1 MNILIIENSTTL
13 SHIMQMTLE
22 SYDYKITQDTEAFKS
37 RSLIEEG
44 KFDIIILN
52 SSLPGRKSFKILKY
66 IKEFSSSTRILGICN
81 KEGWKNKVKFLQ
93 DGADDVLTYPFPMQE
108 LLARIQCLN
117 RRSGQY
123 NSDKLYVSDIEVNT
137 GIKSATK
144 GREEIPLRKQEY
156 SLFEYLLRNKDRAV
170 TRYELM
176 DHVWDYRRFTNS
188 NTIDVHIKRIRDKI
202 GDRGLIQTVHGV
214 GYKIVDRGP
223 KAS

>member
-1 MNILIIENSTTL
+1 MNILIIDNSSTL
-13 SHIMQMTLE
+13 SHIMVRTLE
-22 SYDYKITQDTEAFKS
+22 SYDYKTALDTGKFEN
-37 RSLIEEG
+37 RYLLEEG
-44 KFDIIILN
+44 KFELVILN
-52 SSLPGRKSFKILKY
+52 LSLPKNKSFNILKD
-66 IKEFSSSTRILGICN
+66 IKHISPSTKILGICRR
-81 KEGWKNKVKFLQ
+81 EGWKNKVKFLQ

-117 RRSGQY
+117 RRSDIY
-123 NSDKLYVSDIEVNT
+123 NSNKLYVSDIELDT
-137 GIKSATK
+137 SIKSAVK
-144 GREEIPLRKQEY
+144 DNEEIPLRKQEY

-176 DHVWDYRRFTNS
+176 DHVWDYRKLNNS

-214 GYKIVDRGP
+214 GYKIIDRGP

>member
-1 MNILIIENSTTL
+1 MNILIIENSPTL
-13 SHIMQMTLE
+13 SHIMQRTLE
-22 SYDYKITQDTEAFKS
+22 SYDYKTTQDTEVFKS
-37 RSLIEEG
+37 RSFVEEN

-66 IKEFSSSTRILGICN
+66 IKEFSPSTKILGICN

-93 DGADDVLTYPFPMQE
+93 DGADDILTYPFPMQE

-117 RRSGQY
+117 RRSDKY
-123 NSDKLYVSDIEVNT
+123 NPNKLYVSDIEVDT

-144 GREEIPLRKQEY
+144 GNEEIPLRKQEY

-170 TRYELM
+170 TRYEIM

-188 NTIDVHIKRIRDKI
+188 NTIEVHVKRIRDKI
-202 GDRGLIQTVHGV
+202 GDRGLKQAIHGV
-214 GYKIVDRGP
+214 GYKIVAKGP